1 MRHSSSTVFII
12 VLLAS
17 ATVLAPLAWLR
28 VARSDEPKPIDSK
41 ACLECH
47 ESDLSAM
54 AGTAHDV
61 SANRVVA
68 CTSCH
73 THIDPAHLE
82 EPEEHPVSNP
92 EHMRADSVSALC
104 TTCHAHP
111 HTLNMLERDPHQD
124 ADLSCL
130 SCHRIH
136 DNKHA
141 GLLVDEQTTLCYSCH
156 PSARADFAKSSRHP
170 VEDGVMQCMDCHM
183 TVNQSKKQHTGS
195 GPGETCVSCHA
206 MFQGP
211 FPFEHQAAVEYSTD
225 DGGCLNC
232 HLPHGSAHPRLL
244 KRSYESPNFS
254 LCMQCHSIPKHM
266 NNQNHGTQWAGVPCN
281 ECHVDVHGSY
291 ESRHLLDPALE
302 SQGCFA
308 VGCHQL

>member
-1 MRHSSSTVFII
+1 
-12 VLLAS
+12 
-17 ATVLAPLAWLR
+17 
-28 VARSDEPKPIDSK
+28 
-41 ACLECH
+41 
-47 ESDLSAM
+47 
-54 AGTAHDV
+54 
-61 SANRVVA
+61 
-68 CTSCH
+68 
-73 THIDPAHLE
+73 
-82 EPEEHPVSNP
+82 
-92 EHMRADSVSALC
+92 MRADSVAALC

-111 HTLNMLERDPHQD
+111 HTLNMFERDPHQD

-170 VEDGVMQCMDCHM
+170 VEDGVMNCSDCHM

-244 KRSYESPNFS
+244 KRSYESPNFA

>member
-1 MRHSSSTVFII
+1 
-12 VLLAS
+12 
-17 ATVLAPLAWLR
+17 
-28 VARSDEPKPIDSK
+28 
-41 ACLECH
+41 
-47 ESDLSAM
+47 LSAM

-92 EHMRADSVSALC
+92 EHMRADSVAALC

-111 HTLNMLERDPHQD
+111 HTLNMFERDPHQD

-170 VEDGVMQCMDCHM
+170 VEDGVMNCSDCHM

-244 KRSYESPNFS
+244 KRSYESPNFA

>member
-1 MRHSSSTVFII
+1 
-12 VLLAS
+12 
-17 ATVLAPLAWLR
+17 
-28 VARSDEPKPIDSK
+28 
-41 ACLECH
+41 
-47 ESDLSAM
+47 
-54 AGTAHDV
+54 
-61 SANRVVA
+61 
-68 CTSCH
+68 
-73 THIDPAHLE
+73 
-82 EPEEHPVSNP
+82 
-92 EHMRADSVSALC
+92 
-104 TTCHAHP
+104 
-111 HTLNMLERDPHQD
+111 
-124 ADLSCL
+124 
-130 SCHRIH
+130 
-136 DNKHA
+136 
-141 GLLVDEQTTLCYSCH
+141 
-156 PSARADFAKSSRHP
+156 
-170 VEDGVMQCMDCHM
+170 VMQCMDCHM
-183 TVNQSKKQHTGS
+183 TANQSKKQHTGS